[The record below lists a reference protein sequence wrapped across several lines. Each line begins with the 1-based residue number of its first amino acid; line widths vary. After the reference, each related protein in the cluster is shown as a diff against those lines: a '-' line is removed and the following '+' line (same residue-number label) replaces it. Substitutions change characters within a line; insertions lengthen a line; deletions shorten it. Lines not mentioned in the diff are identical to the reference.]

1 MVHCNSDSRSCP
13 LVKIIMSV
21 ACRLLFITGGNA
33 YVMVMSVLKKRGGGC
48 NLLAVVTE
56 TVGLLC

>member
-1 MVHCNSDSRSCP
+1 VVHCNSDSRSCP

-33 YVMVMSVLKKRGGGC
+33 YVMVMSVLK
-48 NLLAVVTE
+48 NSVL
-56 TVGLLC
+56 